1 MKSIIWIT
9 IITMLLSTSC
19 SSNADKITYPKDLK
33 TFSLNDSI
41 KFDQKWYDYK
51 YKIIVYSNGSS
62 THLIKWA
69 KPIEKFPEIAFLF
82 YIDKKDSTKIKKRLK
97 EREFYWPVFY
107 DPESK
112 FLESNKI
119 KGLGA
124 RPYYHFIFAIKDDKI
139 IDRAKM
145 KNNPTFP
152 EDFEK
157 YLNNF
162 LSEN

>member
-1 MKSIIWIT
+1 MKDIIWP
-9 IITMLLSTSC
+9 IIIASILSTSC
-19 SSNADKITYPKDLK
+19 SNNADKITYPKDLK

-41 KFDQKWYDYK
+41 EFDQEWYDYK
-51 YKIIVYSNGSS
+51 YKIVVYSNGSS

-69 KPIEKFPEIAFLF
+69 EAIEKFPEIAFLF
-82 YIDKKDSTKIKKRLK
+82 YIDKKDSIKIKERLK
-97 EREFYWPVFY
+97 QREFYWPVFY

-112 FLESNKI
+112 FLESNEI
-119 KGLGA
+119 KGLGT
-124 RPYYHFIFAIKDDKI
+124 RPYYYFIFAIKDDKI
-139 IDRAKM
+139 IDRPKK

-157 YLNNF
+157 YLNDF